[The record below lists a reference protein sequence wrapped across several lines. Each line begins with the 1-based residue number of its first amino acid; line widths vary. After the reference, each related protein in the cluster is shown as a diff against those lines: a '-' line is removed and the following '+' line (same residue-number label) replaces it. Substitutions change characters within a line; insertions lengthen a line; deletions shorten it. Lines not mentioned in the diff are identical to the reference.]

1 VDGRHHSRL
10 GSGLATV
17 AAPLLVASQTDDP
30 LTVSLTAAVSWL
42 PWLLFPLPGGV
53 LVGRVD
59 RRQLMIAI
67 DVVRVVV
74 VSVLALA
81 VGTGWAGIPL
91 LFGVLFVVSTGEVVF
106 RSANQALVPAVV
118 PRPFRL
124 TAPYRVGF
132 VVAVLVSAA
141 TWRVFDRATV
151 AAAHAAPAPA

>member
-30 LTVSLTAAVSWL
+30 LTGSLTAAVSWL
-42 PWLLFPLPGGV
+42 PWLPFPLPGGV

-81 VGTGWAGIPL
+81 VGTGWAGITL
-91 LFGVLFVVSTGEVVF
+91 MFGVLFVVSTGEVVF

-124 TAPYRVGF
+124 TAP
-132 VVAVLVSAA
+132 
-141 TWRVFDRATV
+141 
-151 AAAHAAPAPA
+151 